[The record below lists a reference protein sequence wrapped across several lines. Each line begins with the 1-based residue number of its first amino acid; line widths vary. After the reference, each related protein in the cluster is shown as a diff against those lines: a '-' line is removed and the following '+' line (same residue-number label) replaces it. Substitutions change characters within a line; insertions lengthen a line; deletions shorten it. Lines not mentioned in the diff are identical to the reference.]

1 MPPPTFARRAA
12 RLLPFFATL
21 AASIAG
27 LAESHAAGP
36 DFSLGLH
43 LVHHR
48 VDERAANGAHLLTET
63 GWTPML
69 VARLTQPLPLGR
81 LDAHLSWND
90 GSLDYDGRSQT
101 GSRFKTTTDQR
112 IWRTGFGYALP
123 IAPTLDLRARW
134 ELEDRRRHIQ
144 GRGAVAGLD
153 ERYRQHYA
161 ALGLIWTPAV
171 APAGTT
177 FSAEWIAGLGGLW
190 ALLAAALLAWERPLG
205 AIPALLLS
213 VLFFVF
219 RPQIHEVD
227 LHVDLDLPAGS
238 AEFLSTMAGATGV
251 ALIPGNKV
259 TLSEPE
265 AHAWLGTLN
274 DLRLAL
280 GSRLEITEENH
291 RIFQELPD
299 GHPAAA
305 AYHLYD
311 WLSYLQETLVRAVMG
326 FDVDYP
332 DPPPA

>member
-12 RLLPFFATL
+12 RLLPFFSTL

-48 VDERAANGAHLLTET
+48 VEERGANGAHLLTET

-101 GSRFKTTTDQR
+101 GSRFQTTTDQR
-112 IWRTGFGYALP
+112 IWRAGFGYALP

-161 ALGLIWTPAV
+161 ALGLIWAPAA

-177 FSAEWIAGLGGLW
+177 FSAEWIAGLGGRQTTRADGYIDPVTAPGNGVHGASLG
-190 ALLAAALLAWERPLG
+190 ARIPLG
-205 AIPALLLS
+205 AQAGNPAHRPRFALL
-213 VLFFVF
+213 
-219 RPQIHEVD
+219 PQLEY
-227 LHVDLDLPAGS
+227 LHADRGETRAYRSNGVIAGS
-238 AEFLSTMAGATGV
+238 IVQPETTRWQIGAG
-251 ALIPGNKV
+251 
-259 TLSEPE
+259 
-265 AHAWLGTLN
+265 
-274 DLRLAL
+274 
-280 GSRLEITEENH
+280 LEVV
-291 RIFQELPD
+291 
-299 GHPAAA
+299 
-305 AYHLYD
+305 
-311 WLSYLQETLVRAVMG
+311 W
-326 FDVDYP
+326 
-332 DPPPA
+332 